1 MISGTFVGGN
11 AKVIIPLR
19 DKKSI
24 YKYCQEQKYDTS
36 LPLSCDSSIGLK
48 YTLSF
53 IPKSNEQSNYFIL
66 LNLNEDLLKMFIEK
80 EMTLDEIVCI
90 VEESEKLDDYELFL
104 CCLYYFH
111 NYTNL
116 EKMPNLRRN
125 NKIKSIHS
133 SLAIEDNSL
142 SLNQVKAV
150 IAGKNV
156 LGPQK
161 EIQEVLNAYKA
172 YEMIN
177 DLNPYSINDLKK
189 AHGVMTDKIVDLS
202 GVFRTG
208 NEGVFDENGSC
219 IHVCPPPEQVDNL
232 MNQLFNWM
240 QKNKDEIHPLILS
253 SIFHYEFVFIHPFSD
268 GNGRTARLWQNVLLT
283 NWKRFFEYLPIE
295 SQIKKYQEDYYTAI
309 SNCHKNANSNE
320 FVEFM
325 LKMIDKVLD
334 EMLETTTVPLTEK
347 SININKLLSVMEY
360 GV

>member
-1 MISGTFVGGN
+1 MNNYVPPFTITN
-11 AKVIIPLR
+11 KMLEYI
-19 DKKSI
+19 
-24 YKYCQEQKYDTS
+24 
-36 LPLSCDSSIGLK
+36 SSI
-48 YTLSF
+48 
-53 IPKSNEQSNYFIL
+53 
-66 LNLNEDLLKMFIEK
+66 MEK
-80 EMTLDEIVCI
+80 IGKID
-90 VEESEKLDDYELFL
+90 
-104 CCLYYFH
+104 

-202 GVFRTG
+202 GAFRTG
-208 NEGVFDENGSC
+208 NEGVFDENGNC

-253 SIFHYEFVFIHPFSD
+253 SVFHYEFVFIHPFSD

-309 SNCHKNANSNE
+309 SNCHRNANSNE
-320 FVEFM
+320 FIEFM

-360 GV
+360 GVPMTSNEIMKKLKIKSKETLRATYLNPAIEDGVVELTIPDKPTSKNQMYYKV